1 MRLVHRVRG
10 LTSHFAVGCITYSLL
25 VGIALS
31 LGSLLAN
38 APFEQTWTSGVFE
51 AIAGIPFF
59 ALLVLVSLLPGLL
72 ALVLYGMVTA
82 LLLHLLRGR
91 CGVALSAALWA
102 ILCAFMVLIARSP
115 QVNAVAKA
123 IDVDSVANYS
133 VPAGFVGIS
142 FTPFVFSSRRR
153 ALRVLI
159 RWLRKRRVEDRPTLT
174 LSD

>member
-25 VGIALS
+25 VGTALS
-31 LGSLLAN
+31 LGSLLASV
-38 APFEQTWTSGVFE
+38 PFEQTWTSGVFE
-51 AIAGIPFF
+51 AIVGIPFF
-59 ALLVLVSLLPGLL
+59 VLLVLVSLLPALP
-72 ALVLYGMVTA
+72 ALVLYGMVAA

-102 ILCAFMVLIARSP
+102 LLCASMALIAKSP

-133 VPAGFVGIS
+133 VPAGFVGVS
-142 FTPFVFSSRRR
+142 VAPFVFSSRRR

-159 RWLRKRRVEDRPTLT
+159 RWLRKRQPTLR
-174 LSD
+174 LRG